1 MSVLLPIIT
10 VLIIY
15 GIVYLIRNMNKD
27 KLLDENSQQT
37 ISFDLNDG
45 IEDCFQKIQNYANSS
60 EYTIEAIDENSY
72 SIVLGESI
80 TLMTNGFYF
89 PIFLTMLDENNT
101 RIEVGIKSKSF
112 QVGPVVDKRHNS
124 FVNKLEL
131 FLDNNS

>member
-72 SIVLGESI
+72 SIVLG
-80 TLMTNGFYF
+80 
-89 PIFLTMLDENNT
+89 
-101 RIEVGIKSKSF
+101 
-112 QVGPVVDKRHNS
+112 
-124 FVNKLEL
+124 
-131 FLDNNS
+131 

>member
-45 IEDCFQKIQNYANSS
+45 IEDCFKKIQNYANSS

-124 FVNKLEL
+124 FVNELEF

>member
-27 KLLDENSQQT
+27 KLLDENKQQT

-60 EYTIEAIDENSY
+60 EYTIEAIDDNSY

-124 FVNKLEL
+124 FVNELEF

>member
-27 KLLDENSQQT
+27 KLLDKNSQQT
-37 ISFDLNDG
+37 ISFDLKDG

-60 EYTIEAIDENSY
+60 EYTIDAIDENNY

-124 FVNKLEL
+124 FVNEFEL
-131 FLDNNS
+131 FLDKNS

>member
-27 KLLDENSQQT
+27 KLLDENKQQT

-45 IEDCFQKIQNYANSS
+45 IEDCFQKIQNYVNSS

>member
-27 KLLDENSQQT
+27 KLLDENKQQT

-60 EYTIEAIDENSY
+60 EYNVEAIDENSY

-112 QVGPVVDKRHNS
+112 QVGPVVEKRHNS

>member
-27 KLLDENSQQT
+27 KLLDGNKQQT
-37 ISFDLNDG
+37 ISFDINDG

-60 EYTIEAIDENSY
+60 EYTIDAIDENNY

-112 QVGPVVDKRHNS
+112 QVGPVLDKRHNS
-124 FVNKLEL
+124 FVNEFEL
-131 FLDNNS
+131 FLDKNS

>member
-27 KLLDENSQQT
+27 KLLDKNSQQT

-124 FVNKLEL
+124 FVNKLIL

>member
-89 PIFLTMLDENNT
+89 PIFLTRLDENNT

>member
-124 FVNKLEL
+124 FVNELEF